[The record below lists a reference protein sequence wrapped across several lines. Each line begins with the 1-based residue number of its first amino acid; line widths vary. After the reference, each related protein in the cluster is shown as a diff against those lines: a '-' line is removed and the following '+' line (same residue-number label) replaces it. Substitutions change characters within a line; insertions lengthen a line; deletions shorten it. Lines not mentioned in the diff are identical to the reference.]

1 MFRSS
6 FLAAAFGAALV
17 LGACSS
23 DEATSHGHTPH
34 SAKLFVGAAELTEPV
49 QLDAGQT
56 VRVEI
61 KFYDH
66 DGAELVGLDADH
78 FSAIVFTPNT
88 LATAAA
94 VTGEPFQWDV
104 TAQGSA
110 GAGTVTI
117 NWGHDAA
124 ADDLSFGPLDVDV
137 VAAP

>member
-1 MFRSS
+1 MFRPS
-6 FLAAAFGAALV
+6 FLAAALGAALV

-23 DEATSHGHTPH
+23 DEATGHGHTPH
-34 SAKLFVGAAELTEPV
+34 EAKLFVGATELTAPY

-78 FSAIVFTPNT
+78 FSAIVFSPNT
-88 LATAAA
+88 LATVAA
-94 VTGEPFQWDV
+94 VAGEPFQWDV
-104 TAQGSA
+104 TAQAAAGS
-110 GAGTVTI
+110 GTVSV

-124 ADDLSFGPLDVDV
+124 ADDLSFGPFNVDV